1 MATKELLKDARYRMD
16 KSVDNFVSELSK
28 IRTGRATPAL
38 LDAVKVDYYGQSVP
52 INQAATVSVP
62 EPRLIMVQPWEKNM
76 LAEIERAI
84 LKADLGLNPSNDG
97 NVIRIPIPQLS
108 EERRVDLVKL
118 VHKFAEEG
126 RIAVRN
132 IRRDVNDHLKKME
145 KDHEISEDQLSNEL
159 DEVQKLTDEHIKK
172 IDEVME
178 HKEKELMEV

>member
-1 MATKELLKDARYRMD
+1 MATKELLKDARHRMD
-16 KSVDNFVSELSK
+16 KSVENFISELAK

-38 LDAVKVDYYGQSVP
+38 LDAVKVDYYGQTVP
-52 INQAATVSVP
+52 INQAATVTVP
-62 EPRLIMVQPWEKNM
+62 DPRLIMVQPWEKNM

-97 NVIRIPIPQLS
+97 SVIRIPIPQLS

-145 KDHEISEDQLSNEL
+145 KNHEISEDELSNKL
-159 DEVQKLTDEHIKK
+159 DEVQTMTDEHIKK